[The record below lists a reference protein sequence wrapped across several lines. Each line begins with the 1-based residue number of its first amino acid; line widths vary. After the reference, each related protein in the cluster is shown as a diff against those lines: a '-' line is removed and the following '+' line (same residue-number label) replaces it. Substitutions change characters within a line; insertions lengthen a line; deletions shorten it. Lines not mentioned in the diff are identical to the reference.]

1 MKISL
6 VFQKF
11 NIKLIQYKI
20 NINESEIS
28 SVKKQVM
35 FNSYKK
41 QQKKK
46 TLIIQLHVHVNEL
59 SNCYS
64 RASEPVK
71 RLFPKE
77 TNSYNR

>member
-41 QQKKK
+41 QQQKK
-46 TLIIQLHVHVNEL
+46 N
-59 SNCYS
+59 
-64 RASEPVK
+64 
-71 RLFPKE
+71 
-77 TNSYNR
+77 TNHIAACTCK